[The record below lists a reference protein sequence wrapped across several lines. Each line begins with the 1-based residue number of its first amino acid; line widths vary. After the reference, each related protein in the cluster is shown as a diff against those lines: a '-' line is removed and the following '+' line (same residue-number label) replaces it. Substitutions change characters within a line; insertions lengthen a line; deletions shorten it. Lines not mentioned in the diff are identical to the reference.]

1 MTSPSSSGKSQEN
14 KIGCAIKLWLLSL
27 AVNVKLNREL
37 STNFKSESFE
47 LATYSL
53 FLFFS
58 DAFYIQFFQS
68 AFPDI
73 DFSSLEE
80 TNNEEEMAM
89 NIQTLI
95 DLLSQEILRYDLS
108 HIRGD

>member
-1 MTSPSSSGKSQEN
+1 MSLSFSGKCSLT
-14 KIGCAIKLWLLSL
+14 KLIQI
-27 AVNVKLNREL
+27 N
-37 STNFKSESFE
+37 
-47 LATYSL
+47 
-53 FLFFS
+53 S

-89 NIQTLI
+89 NI
-95 DLLSQEILRYDLS
+95 
-108 HIRGD
+108 